1 MFARSLGARS
11 GTEKGAIV
19 ADIRKLDSWIARRT
33 LELESSAPGERDAIL
48 NDIAACAQR
57 RDELIDRLQEL
68 RNKPD
73 NDRGGQPILLPDSTR
88 GRPDGVH
95 FIRSRA
101 HDLVVELSG
110 IDHHEFNRAIRE
122 TGANDIN
129 DPERIIDWFVKN
141 QKFAKRSLLDRA
153 LGLPDYEKV
162 WQQFLNARSA
172 AHSSDPT
179 KLVLSLSPETQLGVA
194 LTEINPKAFARAK
207 KEVGGKDAGAIIDW
221 FVKNEGLGSKNAY
234 EKAWQE
240 YLSSLAKE
248 REPRP
253 QPIVALFPQQPA
265 VAPYEPGASAPEKTE
280 KTIVH
285 GPQTL
290 QDAPQQS
297 YRMCARSLLLLSQ
310 GPKPKILWDT
320 FSLR

>member
-1 MFARSLGARS
+1 MESISFEVGLTILLWSSAALITTNLIEQYGKPAQTTSMIRS
-11 GTEKGAIV
+11 GSLIGLSKIKSL
-19 ADIRKLDSWIARRT
+19 RK
-33 LELESSAPGERDAIL
+33 
-48 NDIAACAQR
+48 
-57 RDELIDRLQEL
+57 
-68 RNKPD
+68 
-73 NDRGGQPILLPDSTR
+73 
-88 GRPDGVH
+88 
-95 FIRSRA
+95 
-101 HDLVVELSG
+101 
-110 IDHHEFNRAIRE
+110 
-122 TGANDIN
+122 
-129 DPERIIDWFVKN
+129 
-141 QKFAKRSLLDRA
+141 
-153 LGLPDYEKV
+153 GLPDYEKV

-179 KLVLSLSPETQLGVA
+179 KLVLTLSPETQLGVA